1 MDPVSAIATAVGQ
14 ATSSIFDFLTA
25 SKSAKYGRLPDWL
38 SPKDFQDGDKR
49 TQTIIISGVVVFVVI
64 LGAIIF
70 SITRKK

>member
-1 MDPVSAIATAVGQ
+1 MDPVSAVAQGIG
-14 ATSSIFDFLTA
+14 SIFDWLSA
-25 SKSAKYGRLPDWL
+25 GKAAKYGRLPDYL

-49 TQTIIISGVVVFVVI
+49 TQTIIIFGVVVFVVI

>member
-1 MDPVSAIATAVGQ
+1 MDPVSAVAQGIG
-14 ATSSIFDFLTA
+14 SIFDWLSA
-25 SKSAKYGRLPDWL
+25 GKAAKYGRLPDYL
-38 SPKDFQDGDKR
+38 SPKDFQDQDKR